1 MPVYVV
7 TGTRGGIGLEY
18 VRQLSSDPSNV
29 VFALVRN
36 PTGSNISAL
45 ETIQTDAT
53 GTVHIIDC
61 DISSDENISGLAD
74 RVRAKFSDVNS
85 AINMLINNAA
95 ILDEDKRGETS
106 LNLTSK
112 SLWNHIETNTMGPAR
127 VLQALLPSL
136 APDALVANISSGIG
150 SLEMLADGRITAEL
164 TAYSISKTALN
175 MLTVHQAKQ
184 LADRGIT
191 VVAVDP
197 GHVKTEMG
205 GPGAVVEIPDSARG
219 VLKTLHG
226 LTHKDTGKFVL
237 YTGEELPW

>member
-18 VRQLSSDPSNV
+18 VRQLSTEPTNT

-36 PTGSNISAL
+36 PSGSNISAL
-45 ETIQTDAT
+45 EAIQKDAK

-74 RVRAKFSDVNS
+74 RIRAKLDKEDT
-85 AINMLINNAA
+85 AINVLINNAA

-127 VLQALLPSL
+127 VLQSLRPLLAS
-136 APDALVANISSGIG
+136 DALVANISSGIG
-150 SLEMLADGRITAEL
+150 SLEMLSDGRIPAEL
-164 TAYSISKTALN
+164 TAYSISKAALN

-197 GHVKTEMG
+197 GHTKTAMG
-205 GPGAVVEIPDSARG
+205 GPEAVVEIPDSAGG
-219 VLKTLHG
+219 VLKTLSG
-226 LTHKDTGKFVL
+226 LTHKDTGKFLL
-237 YTGEELPW
+237 YTGKELPW